1 MDFNGSYQIQNA
13 PEGETKLTGLPVARG
28 LAIGNLIPL
37 HGGKRQFFR
46 AVIPEE
52 KIVHEIDRLERA
64 IARSFTRLKR
74 LSKESSDLPSH
85 ANILDAQLAIL
96 EGGSFID
103 RIREMIHDDKVN
115 AEWAVSIVGDDHIA
129 RIRALPDEHLRE
141 RYLDVEDVVELILSS
156 FSKQKGAVGHV
167 PHGSVIAAEELR
179 PSTLVDLGRNI
190 VGCVTEHGGWTS
202 HTFILAR
209 EMGIPAV
216 TGIPNLL
223 RLVERGQVV
232 LIDGFNG
239 EVIINP
245 AETTIQRYVGH
256 RRSTPVPSEK
266 GIESTNAPIKTL
278 DGREITIRVNADSV
292 KNVRRARSA
301 GAKGIGLFRT
311 EALFSRFNGFP
322 TERQQYETFIR
333 LADAAGPDGI
343 KVRTFDISARR
354 SDTAVAFREKNP
366 ALGLRGIRLAL
377 EDTTQ
382 LRAQFRAILRA
393 SAHSQVDVILPMVA
407 GIQEIL
413 DARSIFE
420 TERDRLKNAAVCV
433 GNPSFGVMIEVPSAV
448 MIVDRIL
455 DHVDF
460 VCLGTNDLVQYL
472 LAVDRD
478 NESVANWFRTLH
490 PAVISAI
497 STVLEAG
504 KRAAKPVIVC
514 GEMAGSPFYTPL
526 LIGLGAVEF
535 SMNPNSIGRVAKV
548 IRGIAYEEVLELVK
562 QVRNL
567 SLAEEIERH
576 IITTIQEKWIHLFPE
591 DFLTLRKI

>member
-1 MDFNGSYQIQNA
+1 M
-13 PEGETKLTGLPVARG
+13 TGLPVARG

-46 AVIPEE
+46 AVIPKE

-103 RIREMIHDDKVN
+103 RIREMIRDDKVN

-141 RYLDVEDVVELILSS
+141 RYLDVEDVVDLILSS
-156 FSKQKGAVGHV
+156 FSKQKGAVRHV
-167 PHGSVIAAEELR
+167 PHGSIIAAEELR

-190 VGCVTEHGGWTS
+190 AACITEHGGWTS

-216 TGIPNLL
+216 TGIANLL
-223 RLVERGQVV
+223 RLVERGQRV
-232 LIDGFNG
+232 LINGFNG

-245 AETTIQRYVGH
+245 TNATIEHYVGR
-256 RRSTPVPSEK
+256 RRSTPSR
-266 GIESTNAPIKTL
+266 GAAAITSTNGPIKTL
-278 DGREITIRVNADSV
+278 DGREITIRVNADSA
-292 KNVRRARSA
+292 KNARRARTI

-311 EALFSRFNGFP
+311 ESLFSRFNGFP

-333 LADAAGPDGI
+333 LADAAGSDGI
-343 KVRTFDISARR
+343 KVRTFDIGSRQAE
-354 SDTAVAFREKNP
+354 TAIALREKNP

-377 EDTTQ
+377 EETTQ

-393 SAHSQVDVILPMVA
+393 SAHHPVDVILPMVA

-413 DARSIFE
+413 DARSIFD
-420 TERDRLKNAAVCV
+420 TERDRLKNVGVSV

-448 MIVDRIL
+448 LIVDRIL
-455 DHVDF
+455 ENVDF
-460 VCLGTNDLVQYL
+460 LCLGTNDLVQYL

-478 NESVANWFRTLH
+478 NEGVANWFRTLH
-490 PAVISAI
+490 PAVIAAI

-526 LIGLGAVEF
+526 LIGLGAVDF
-535 SMNPNSIGRVAKV
+535 SMNPNSIGRVTKV

-562 QVRNL
+562 QVRTL
-567 SLAEEIERH
+567 SIAEEIEKH
-576 IITTIQEKWIHLFPE
+576 MMTTIQKKWIHLFPE